1 MNLNLLRIAVLLAA
15 LVCIPAL
22 LPRMKAERP
31 GPVILMMDGEAVS
44 DEARTE
50 GKSLEALL
58 QEYKAQ
64 GVGGVALYERS
75 VRGLVDKGRI
85 IYQSAANLKLIY
97 PVAPVKPGWYYLTG
111 PTALLDQLAAEWDVP
126 TERITIGTQTWLGA
140 PLDVGGFPAGFDP
153 DLFRQLKAQG
163 FYLAARPLNSPNR
176 RFEAPLVP
184 PETDVVIFG
193 GTEVLGFPDPETIEK
208 VATRL
213 EGKPVAMIESTNQR
227 GFDLISKYLPV
238 LRLFSI
244 KADWQDKLT
253 PPEVTDKFVLAARER
268 GHQILYLRPFRT
280 AQDTR
285 EFLSL
290 LTNDLGRS
298 HIPIGTP
305 MPRNFHPSPLRYV
318 AWIGIAA
325 GVVLLALGLPAPF
338 GIPVAILLTLFAL
351 GYARSESGP
360 LLAAMVFPVLGFLE
374 RPRLLAPAVLGIAG
388 GRSAPLQPA
397 AVTPVPGM
405 GLWLAAVLYAFAGVI
420 FLAALGS
427 TPQSVLGLQPFKGVS
442 LTLIVPPL
450 LVALSFLPRDFK
462 GALNTLYAH
471 PLRLGEVA
479 LAIFGL
485 ALVALALLRRG
496 NDAAGS
502 IVPSWELQLRAFL
515 QDIMVRPRF
524 KEIFAHALAPIA
536 LLLPWPTW
544 IRNSLLLLVSVGI
557 ASILN
562 TFSHYHT
569 PLTISFFRV
578 LNGIVIGLI
587 VGFIG
592 LAIVRRVR
600 RWWLE

>member
-1 MNLNLLRIAVLLAA
+1 MNPNLLRIAVLVAA

-31 GPVILMMDGEAVS
+31 GPVVLMIDGEAIA
-44 DEARTE
+44 DQARVE
-50 GKSLEALL
+50 GKTFEALL

-75 VRGLVDKGRI
+75 VRGLLDKSQLT
-85 IYQSAANLKLIY
+85 YQSASSLKLLY

-111 PTALLDQLAAEWDVP
+111 PAALLDQLAAEWNVP
-126 TERITIGTQTWLGA
+126 TERVTIGTQTWLGA
-140 PLDVGGFPAGFDP
+140 PLDVGNFPAGFDTN
-153 DLFRQLKAQG
+153 LFRRLKAQG
-163 FYLAARPLNSPNR
+163 FYLAARPSNHPNR
-176 RFEAPLVP
+176 KLEGPLVP
-184 PETDVVIFG
+184 PETDAVVFG
-193 GTEVLGFPDPETIEK
+193 GTEVLGFPDPEALEQ
-208 VATRL
+208 VAASL
-213 EGKPVAMIESTNQR
+213 GNKPVAMIESTDQR
-227 GFDLISKYLPV
+227 GFDLISKRLPV

-244 KADWQDKLT
+244 KPDWQDKLT

-268 GHQILYLRPFRT
+268 GHQILYLRPF
-280 AQDTR
+280 QSVKDTQQ
-285 EFLSL
+285 FLGL

-305 MPRNFHPSPLRYV
+305 APRSFQPSPLRYA
-318 AWIGIAA
+318 AWVGILA
-325 GVVLLALGLPAPF
+325 GVALLALGLPTPF
-338 GIPVAILLTLFAL
+338 GIPVAVLLTLFAL

-374 RPRLLAPAVLGIAG
+374 RPRLAPAMLGIAP
-388 GRSAPLQPA
+388 GRAAPLQPA
-397 AVTPVPGM
+397 TAKPVLGM
-405 GLWLAAVLYAFAGVI
+405 GLWAAAVLYALAGVI
-420 FLAALGS
+420 FLAVLGS

-442 LTLIVPPL
+442 LTLVVPPL

-462 GALNTLYAH
+462 GALNALYSY

-479 LAIFGL
+479 LAVFGL
-485 ALVALALLRRG
+485 AIVALALLRRG

-544 IRNSLLLLVSVGI
+544 LRNCLLLLVSVGV

-592 LAIVRRVR
+592 LGIVRRVR
-600 RWWLE
+600 RWWSE